1 MRSIVMIPAALL
13 ILVVS
18 GCAKEVVPLP
28 ASASAPGSGGSA
40 GSTAA
45 VRAQPAPSSS
55 ADAAGGTSRNAAGGT
70 DSASATPGARPS
82 PRDFSDVAGLKDV
95 YFDFDKYD
103 IRPGDAKILD
113 ANAAWL
119 KSNERHLVLIEGHCD
134 ERGTPEYNLALGER
148 RAKAAM
154 GYLTA
159 LGIQANRI
167 SIVSYG
173 DQRPVCT
180 ERGEACWAK
189 NRRVHFLGKP
199 G

>member
-1 MRSIVMIPAALL
+1 MRSVLMIPTALL
-13 ILVVS
+13 IVVAT
-18 GCAKEVVPLP
+18 GCAKQPATMP
-28 ASASAPGSGGSA
+28 ASASAPSPSA

-45 VRAQPAPSSS
+45 SQPQAAAAQSSMSDGGAGRASLGAG
-55 ADAAGGTSRNAAGGT
+55 AGTAGATAARVSPREFMENAAL
-70 DSASATPGARPS
+70 
-82 PRDFSDVAGLKDV
+82 RDVN
-95 YFDFDKYD
+95 FDFDKYD
-103 IRPGDAKILD
+103 IRPADAKILD

-119 KSNERHLVLIEGHCD
+119 KTNARSLLLIEGHCD

-154 GYLTA
+154 SYLTA

-173 DQRPVCT
+173 EERPLCK

-189 NRRVHFLGKP
+189 NRRAHFLVKNE
-199 G
+199 

>member
-1 MRSIVMIPAALL
+1 MRSVLMIPTALL
-13 ILVVS
+13 ILVAT
-18 GCAKEVVPLP
+18 GCAKQPATMP
-28 ASASAPGSGGSA
+28 ASASAPSPSS

-45 VRAQPAPSSS
+45 SRSQAAAAPSSMS
-55 ADAAGGTSRNAAGGT
+55 DGGAGRASLGAGTAGATAGRVSPREFMENAAL
-70 DSASATPGARPS
+70 
-82 PRDFSDVAGLKDV
+82 RDVNFE
-95 YFDFDKYD
+95 FDKYD
-103 IRPGDAKILD
+103 IRPADAKILD

-119 KSNERHLVLIEGHCD
+119 KTNARSLLLIEGHCD

-154 GYLTA
+154 SYLTA

-173 DQRPVCT
+173 EERPLCK

-189 NRRVHFLGKP
+189 NRRAHFLVKNE
-199 G
+199 